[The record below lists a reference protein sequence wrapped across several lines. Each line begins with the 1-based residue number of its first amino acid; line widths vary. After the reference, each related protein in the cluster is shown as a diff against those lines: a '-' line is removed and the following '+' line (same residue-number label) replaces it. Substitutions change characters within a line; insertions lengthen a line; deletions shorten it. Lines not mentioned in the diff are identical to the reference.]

1 MEINDIPKEE
11 WDEAFHEKIQDRDE
25 SVWADDP
32 TGERQEEF
40 CN

>member
-1 MEINDIPKEE
+1 MINWNKYP
-11 WDEAFHEKIQDRDE
+11 EKDE